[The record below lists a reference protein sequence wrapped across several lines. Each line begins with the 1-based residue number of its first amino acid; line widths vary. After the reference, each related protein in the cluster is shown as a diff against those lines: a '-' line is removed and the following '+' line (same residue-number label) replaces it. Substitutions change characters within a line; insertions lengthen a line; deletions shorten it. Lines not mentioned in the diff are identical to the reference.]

1 MRKYDIVACAAIIIL
16 GLGWFAAAEVVYDG
30 SLMEDP
36 FLRSGMLAQLYVPL
50 ATMYLVKAARGEGR
64 GTAIVAW
71 LLSFLVL
78 WGMTAV
84 DVWVTHFKP
93 NCDICCIPAEK
104 CFMVESMAAIIVTLL
119 AGISDVVILRL
130 LVKIRHPLARQWF
143 VRRALRLVG
152 TVLLALLSCVVT
164 YWVVFVVLRIAWL
177 LWAIITQ

>member
-1 MRKYDIVACAAIIIL
+1 MRKYDMLACVAIIIL
-16 GLGWFAAAEVVYDG
+16 GLGWFVAAEVVYDG

-50 ATMYLVKAARGEGR
+50 ATLYFVKAVKGEGR

-71 LLSFLVL
+71 LLSFLVF

-93 NCDICCIPAEK
+93 NCDICCIPAEH
-104 CFMVESMAAIIVTLL
+104 CFMVESIAATIITLL
-119 AGISDVVILRL
+119 ASISDVVSLRL
-130 LVKIRHPLARQWF
+130 LVKIKHPLARQWF

-152 TVLLALLSCVVT
+152 TVLLTVLSCVVT
-164 YWVVFVVLRIAWL
+164 YWVLFVVLRMAWL
-177 LWAIITQ
+177 LWAMIAQ